1 MSKVNKLDLAI
12 YVMAIASV
20 VDTAITIME
29 KFL

>member
-1 MSKVNKLDLAI
+1 MSRATKLDLAI

-20 VDTAITIME
+20 VDTVITIME

>member
-1 MSKVNKLDLAI
+1 MTKVNKLDLAI

-20 VDTAITIME
+20 VDTSITIME

>member
-1 MSKVNKLDLAI
+1 MNKVNKLDLAI

-20 VDTAITIME
+20 VDTVITVME

>member
-20 VDTAITIME
+20 VDTVITVME

>member
-20 VDTAITIME
+20 VDTTITLME

>member
-29 KFL
+29 MFL